1 MLHWLKCTLSPVLI
15 AALAFASPAHADDA
29 AGFYASKQITL
40 IVGSGPG
47 GGYDLYGRILAPYL
61 SSHIPG
67 KPNVIIQNMPGS
79 AGVTAAAHVY
89 NVAPKDGTVI
99 AIAPAEILLAEAWN
113 PQQVRFDSS
122 KFNWVGTIATMT
134 DVLAVFKSTG
144 VLTLEDAKRKEVAV
158 GATATIASN
167 SLQPAI
173 ANALLGT
180 KFHIVKGYTGG
191 GDALTIAMERHE
203 IEGRTNQW
211 ASWKVLR
218 PEWVKEGRLSYLL
231 QFGPKD
237 PDLPAGVPAMSELV
251 STPRDKA
258 IVALLEVMQR
268 TGRSVFA
275 PPNIP
280 KDRLAVLQA
289 AFDATMQDPAFL
301 AQMQKLG
308 LDVYPRKGT
317 EIQAEL
323 DRVMTNRDEVIR
335 DMKKTLGLD

>member
-1 MLHWLKCTLSPVLI
+1 LVSR
-15 AALAFASPAHADDA
+15 AHGQDA
-29 AGFYASKQITL
+29 PGFYAGKQITL
-40 IVGSGPG
+40 VVGSGPG

-61 SSHIPG
+61 SNHLPG

-113 PQQVRFDSS
+113 PEQVRFDSRR
-122 KFNWVGTIATMT
+122 FNWVGTIATMT
-134 DVLAVFKSTG
+134 DILAVFKSTG

-191 GDALTIAMERHE
+191 GDALQIALERHE

-211 ASWKVLR
+211 SSWKVLR
-218 PEWVKEGRLSYLL
+218 PEWVREGRLSYLL

-237 PDLPAGVPAMSELV
+237 PDLPAGVPAMTELV
-251 STPRDKA
+251 STPREKA
-258 IVALLEVMQR
+258 MVALLEVMQR

-280 KDRLAVLQA
+280 KDRLEVLQA
-289 AFDATMQDPAFL
+289 AFDATMRDPAFL
-301 AQMQKLG
+301 AQMEKVG
-308 LDVYPRKGT
+308 LDVYPRKGA

-323 DRVMTNRDEVIR
+323 DRVLANRDEVVR
-335 DMKKTLGLD
+335 ALKKTLNLN

>member
-1 MLHWLKCTLSPVLI
+1 VS
-15 AALAFASPAHADDA
+15 
-29 AGFYASKQITL
+29 
-40 IVGSGPG
+40 
-47 GGYDLYGRILAPYL
+47 
-61 SSHIPG
+61 
-67 KPNVIIQNMPGS
+67 
-79 AGVTAAAHVY
+79 AAAHVY
-89 NVAPKDGTVI
+89 NVSPKDGTVV

-113 PQQVRFDSS
+113 PEQVRFDSR
-122 KFNWVGTIATMT
+122 KFSWVGTIATMT
-134 DVLAVFKSTG
+134 DILAVFKSTG

-180 KFHIVKGYTGG
+180 KFRIVKGYTGG
-191 GDALTIAMERHE
+191 GDALQIALERHE

-211 ASWKVLR
+211 SSWKVLR

-237 PDLPAGVPAMSELV
+237 PDLPPGVPAMSELV
-251 STPRDKA
+251 STPREKA
-258 IVALLEVMQR
+258 MVALLEVMQR

-289 AFDATMQDPAFL
+289 AFDATMQDPAYL
-301 AQMQKLG
+301 AQMQKVG

-317 EIQAEL
+317 EIQVEL
-323 DRVMTNRDEVIR
+323 DRVLANRDEVVL
-335 DMKKTLGLD
+335 DLKKTLSLN

>member
-1 MLHWLKCTLSPVLI
+1 MLHELKYTFAAIFSTTL
-15 AALAFASPAHADDA
+15 ALTSGAHAQDA
-29 AGFYASKQITL
+29 AAFYTGKQITF

-61 SSHIPG
+61 SRYMPG

-89 NVAPKDGTVI
+89 NVGPKNGTVI

-113 PQQVRFDSS
+113 PEQVRFDSR

-134 DVLAVFKSTG
+134 DILAVFKSTG
-144 VLTLEDAKRKEVAV
+144 VLTLDDAKHKEVAV

-167 SLQPAI
+167 SLEPAI

-180 KFHIVKGYTGG
+180 KFRIVKGYTGG
-191 GDALTIAMERHE
+191 GDALQIALERHE

-211 ASWKVLR
+211 SSWKVLR
-218 PEWVKEGRLSYLL
+218 PEWVNEGRLSYLL

-237 PDLPAGVPAMSELV
+237 PDVPAGVPAMSELV
-251 STPRDKA
+251 STPREKA
-258 IVALLEVMQR
+258 MVALLEVMQR

-275 PPNIP
+275 PPNVP
-280 KDRLAVLQA
+280 KERVAALQA
-289 AFDATMQDPAFL
+289 AFDAAMQDPAFL
-301 AQMQKLG
+301 AQMQKVG
-308 LDVYPRKGT
+308 FDVYPRKG
-317 EIQAEL
+317 A
-323 DRVMTNRDEVIR
+323 
-335 DMKKTLGLD
+335 GGA

>member
-1 MLHWLKCTLSPVLI
+1 MFHRRFVLAMGI
-15 AALAFASPAHADDA
+15 AAALASASTAPAQDVP
-29 AGFYASKQITL
+29 GFYAGKQITL

-47 GGYDLYGRILAPYL
+47 GGYDLYGRMLAQYL
-61 SSHIPG
+61 SNHIPG
-67 KPNVIIQNMPGS
+67 KPNVIVQNMPGS
-79 AGVTAAAHVY
+79 AGVTAASHVY

-113 PQQVRFDSS
+113 PQQVRFESS

-134 DVLAVFKSTG
+134 DILAVFKSTG

-237 PDLPAGVPAMSELV
+237 PDLPPGVPAMSELV

-258 IVALLEVMQR
+258 MVALLEVMQR
-268 TGRSVFA
+268 TGRSIFA
-275 PPNIP
+275 PPNLP

-323 DRVMTNRDEVIR
+323 DRVMANRDEVVR
-335 DMKKTLGLD
+335 DLKNTLNLN